1 MTKGFRVAI
10 PLLVLAACAQLPAI
24 VPPPPVQSDWDRTM
38 TYARRDVADGNY
50 FAADRIL
57 DEFLRTHPGTPEAR
71 EIAFWKAAYLLDPA
85 NQRGSLTGGIAALD
99 AYLADSS
106 AGLYRDQAT
115 VLRRTAAVAA
125 GIANA
130 SPAMTAT
137 ADTSAGTAVKDTV
150 VIGSKSRDEQI
161 ASLKDQ
167 LAKSKDELAKV
178 NAELDRIKKRLAN
191 PSN

>member
-1 MTKGFRVAI
+1 MRNTLRIVI
-10 PLLVLAACAQLPAI
+10 PLLVLAACAHLQAI
-24 VPPPPVQSDWDRTM
+24 VRPVQSDWGRTLS
-38 TYARRDVADGNY
+38 YARADVAAGDY
-50 FAADRIL
+50 DAAQQIL
-57 DEFLRTHPGTPEAR
+57 SEFQRRHPGTREAR
-71 EIAFWKAAYLLDPA
+71 EIAFWKAAYLIDPA
-85 NQRGSLTGGIAALD
+85 NNRGSLSGGIAALD
-99 AYLADSS
+99 AYLTDDP
-106 AGLYRDQAT
+106 AGWYRDQAT

-130 SPAMTAT
+130 GATTGMADSVTAT
-137 ADTSAGTAVKDTV
+137 TAKDTLV
-150 VIGSKSRDEQI
+150 VVSKSRDEQI

>member
-1 MTKGFRVAI
+1 MTKAFRIVI
-10 PLLVLAACAQLPAI
+10 PLLVLAACANLSAI
-24 VPPPPVQSDWDRTM
+24 VPPTPVQSDWDRTLSN
-38 TYARRDVADGNY
+38 ARRNVADGNY
-50 FAADRIL
+50 FAADKIL

-71 EIAFWKAAYLLDPA
+71 EIAFWKAAYLVDPA
-85 NQRGSLTGGIAALD
+85 NERGSLSGGIAALD
-99 AYLADSS
+99 AYLADNS

-130 SPAMTAT
+130 SAAMTAT
-137 ADTSAGTAVKDTV
+137 ADSSATTVVKDTV
-150 VIGSKSRDEQI
+150 FVVSKSRDEQI
-161 ASLKDQ
+161 AALKDQ

>member
-1 MTKGFRVAI
+1 MTKALRVAI
-10 PLLVLAACAQLPAI
+10 PSLVLAACAQLQPII
-24 VPPPPVQSDWDRTM
+24 VPPVQSDWDRTLSN
-38 TYARRDVADGNY
+38 ARSDAATGNY

-57 DEFLRTHPGTPEAR
+57 DEFLRTHPDTPEAR
-71 EIAFWKAAYLLDPA
+71 EIAFWKAAYLIDPA
-85 NQRGSLTGGIAALD
+85 NPGGSLSGGITALD
-99 AYLADSS
+99 AYLADNS

-125 GIANA
+125 GLANA
-130 SPAMTAT
+130 SATTAT
-137 ADTSAGTAVKDTV
+137 TDSLTATAVKDTV

>member
-1 MTKGFRVAI
+1 MTKALRIVI
-10 PLLVLAACAQLPAI
+10 PLLMLAGCAELPAI
-24 VPPPPVQSDWDRTM
+24 IPPTPVQSDWNRTLSN
-38 TYARRDVADGNY
+38 ARSNVAAGNY
-50 FAADRIL
+50 FAADKIL

-71 EIAFWKAAYLLDPA
+71 EIAFWKAAYLIDPA
-85 NQRGSLTGGIAALD
+85 NPRGSLSGGIAALD
-99 AYLADSS
+99 SYLADNS
-106 AGLYRDQAT
+106 AGLYREQAT

-125 GIANA
+125 GLANA
-130 SPAMTAT
+130 SATTAT
-137 ADTSAGTAVKDTV
+137 ADSLTVTAVTDTV

>member
-1 MTKGFRVAI
+1 MTKALRIVI
-10 PLLVLAACAQLPAI
+10 PVIVLAACAQLQPII
-24 VPPPPVQSDWDRTM
+24 VPPVQSDWDRTL
-38 TYARRDVADGNY
+38 YFARRDVAEGNY
-50 FAADRIL
+50 FAADKIL
-57 DEFLRTHPGTPEAR
+57 NEFLRTHPGTREAR
-71 EIAFWKAAYLLDPA
+71 EISFWKAAYLVDPA
-85 NQRGSLTGGIAALD
+85 NQRGSLSGGIAALD
-99 AYLADSS
+99 VYLADSS

-125 GIANA
+125 GLANA
-130 SPAMTAT
+130 SATTAT
-137 ADTSAGTAVKDTV
+137 ADSLTATAVKDTV

>member
-1 MTKGFRVAI
+1 MRKALRIVI
-10 PLLVLAACAQLPAI
+10 PLLGLAACAHLQAI
-24 VPPPPVQSDWDRTM
+24 VRPVQSDWDRTLS
-38 TYARRDVADGNY
+38 YARGDVAAGDY
-50 FAADRIL
+50 DAARQIL
-57 DEFLRTHPGTPEAR
+57 DEFQRTHPGTREAR
-71 EIAFWKAAYLLDPA
+71 EIAFWKAAYLIDPA
-85 NQRGSLTGGIAALD
+85 NEHGSLSGGIAALD
-99 AYLADSS
+99 AYLADNS

-130 SPAMTAT
+130 SAAATAT
-137 ADTSAGTAVKDTV
+137 ADSTAATAVRDTV
-150 VIGSKSRDEQI
+150 VVSKSRDEQI
-161 ASLKDQ
+161 ASLKEQ